1 MNLDYKFLLGDMN
14 FRTNYPNAE
23 VRSMISDYV
32 AYETAGKIHEANEVL
47 AKLLSYDQLIQ
58 SKRSNDV
65 LEKYQ
70 EGEITF
76 LPTYKYDFYSNI
88 YDSSKKQRVPSWYIL
103 QFPFHSA
110 QNSSIFFFKD
120 G

>member
-14 FRTNYPNAE
+14 FRTNLPNAD
-23 VRSMISDYV
+23 VRNMVADYI
-32 AYETAGKIHEANEVL
+32 AYESNGKIHEANEVL
-47 AKLLSYDQLIQ
+47 AKLLSQDQLNQ

-76 LPTYKYDFYSNI
+76 LPTYKYDHFSNI
-88 YDSSKKQRVPSWYIL
+88 YDSSKKQRVPSW
-103 QFPFHSA
+103 
-110 QNSSIFFFKD
+110 
-120 G
+120 